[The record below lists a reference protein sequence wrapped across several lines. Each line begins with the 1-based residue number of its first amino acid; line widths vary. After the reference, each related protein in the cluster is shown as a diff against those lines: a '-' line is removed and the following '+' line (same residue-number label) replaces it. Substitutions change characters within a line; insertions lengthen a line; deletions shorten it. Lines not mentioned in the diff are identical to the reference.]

1 MCVPSAGNEASSK
14 GVLVSD
20 KQGSSKTSDW
30 YQQELAIER
39 NYVAQLYDRLDALRD
54 EKHQQLA
61 RIQAQGLQGS
71 LQNQSERDSFASLY
85 QDRINQLNAVD
96 ERLVFGR
103 LDTAS
108 NVTRRIGRIGLAD
121 DDRTRLLVDWRAPEA
136 APFYQATA
144 AQPQGISRRRH
155 IVMTGRRVESFE
167 DDVLT
172 AQDGQHATQALLSAV
187 NAPRTGAMGD
197 IVATIQREQDEIIR
211 AAMRGV
217 LVVQGG
223 PGTGKTAVALH
234 RAAYLLYTHRDRL
247 AKTGVL
253 LVGPSE
259 AFMNYIDQ
267 VLPSL
272 GETGVVMS
280 SIGNIYPG
288 IQAVPEQN
296 QAAAEI
302 KGRPEMAEVIAHA
315 VSLRQRTIPETTYVH
330 VEGVRLRVRPVQ
342 IRRAIGHARTSG
354 RPHNQARE
362 VFVDHMVRTLYDQ
375 LRDIVSPKRED
386 GLVNKADRSYL
397 RQEIRQSRDVRR
409 LLNLCWMPLTPTGL
423 VDDLLST
430 PKYLVDAAPMLT
442 AQEISLLLRSSGAAF
457 TEADV
462 PLIDEAAVAIGE
474 VVAGESTTVKSVK
487 QRNLDTAE
495 AALENMHHT
504 LEDIGVDGVITAEM
518 LAAAQTP
525 ESVWR
530 SAADRARSDRTWT
543 YGHIIV
549 DEAQELSHMQW
560 RMLFRRSPLRSFTI
574 VGDLAQASSP
584 DPDVDWASV
593 LAPFTADKWRL
604 AELSINYRTP
614 AVITDAAARVATQAG
629 RPVSTPEALR
639 RGDYEPELIC
649 TAPEDFASQLL
660 QAIQQQLARLES
672 GLIGIVS
679 PTTTYDAVHDILTAR
694 YPQRI
699 WTGDGRRR
707 DRDLVLIHP
716 QQAKGLEYDAV
727 IIVEPQQIVTE
738 AGGSV
743 GDLYVSMTRAT
754 QTLTLITTAN
764 TEELPAGL
772 REI

>member
-1 MCVPSAGNEASSK
+1 MTDQK
-14 GVLVSD
+14 GPTET
-20 KQGSSKTSDW
+20 TSW
-30 YQQELAIER
+30 YQQELAAER
-39 NYVAQLYDRLDALRD
+39 DYVARLYVRLDALRN
-54 EKHQQLA
+54 EKQQQLA
-61 RIQAQGLQGS
+61 RVQAQGLQGS

-103 LDTAS
+103 LDTTS
-108 NVTRRIGRIGLAD
+108 DVTRHIGRIGLAD
-121 DDRTRLLVDWRAPEA
+121 DGRTRLLVDWRAPEA

-144 AQPQGISRRRH
+144 AQPLGVARRRH
-155 IVMTGRRVESFE
+155 IMMSGRTVESFE

-172 AQDGQHATQALLSAV
+172 AQDGQHASQALLSAV
-187 NAPRTGAMGD
+187 SAPRTGTMGD

-211 AAMRGV
+211 DDMRGV

-288 IQAVPEQN
+288 IQGVAEPN
-296 QAAAEI
+296 RAAAEI
-302 KGRPEMAEVIAHA
+302 KGRPEMAEVIANA
-315 VSLRQRTIPETTYVH
+315 VSLRQRSIPETTYVH
-330 VEGVRLRVRPVQ
+330 VDGVRLRVRPVQ
-342 IRRAIGHARTSG
+342 IRRALGHARASG

-397 RQEIRQSRDVRR
+397 RQEIRQSVEVRR

-423 VDDLLST
+423 VDELLSR

-442 AQEISLLLRSSGAAF
+442 AQEISTLLRSPGAPF

-462 PLIDEAAVAIGE
+462 PLIDEAAVALGE
-474 VVAGESTTVKSVK
+474 LGTSDASTSRRLN

-504 LEDIGVDGVITAEM
+504 LEDIGVDGVITPEM
-518 LAAAQTP
+518 LAAAQDP
-525 ESVWR
+525 ERVWKSV
-530 SAADRARSDRTWT
+530 AARARADRTWT

-574 VGDLAQASSP
+574 VGDLAQASGSSSSS
-584 DPDVDWASV
+584 DWSSV
-593 LAPFTADKWRL
+593 LAPFTGDNWRL
-604 AELSINYRTP
+604 AELTVNYRTP
-614 AVITDAAARVATQAG
+614 ARITEAAAKVATRAG
-629 RPVSTPEALR
+629 RAVATPEALR
-639 RGDYEPELIC
+639 QGDYEPELL
-649 TAPEDFASQLL
+649 TTTPEARDATLL
-660 QAIQQQLARLES
+660 KSIQTQLARVEG
-672 GLIGIVS
+672 GLIGIVVPS
-679 PTTTYDAVHDILTAR
+679 TAHQAAYTVLTEH
-694 YPQRI
+694 YPGRI
-699 WTGDGRRR
+699 WTGEGRRR
-707 DRDLVLIHP
+707 DRDIVLVSP

-727 IIVEPQQIVTE
+727 VIVEPQQIVSG

-743 GDLYVSMTRAT
+743 GDLYVGMTRAT
-754 QTLTLITTAN
+754 QALTLITTAAHDD
-764 TEELPAGL
+764 LPLGL
-772 REI
+772 QEI

>member
-1 MCVPSAGNEASSK
+1 MTDQK
-14 GVLVSD
+14 GSTET
-20 KQGSSKTSDW
+20 TSW
-30 YQQELAIER
+30 YQQELAAER
-39 NYVAQLYDRLDALRD
+39 DYVARLYSRLDALRN
-54 EKHQQLA
+54 EKQQQLA
-61 RIQAQGLQGS
+61 RVQAQGLQGS

-85 QDRINQLNAVD
+85 QERINQLNAVD

-103 LDTAS
+103 LDTTS
-108 NVTRRIGRIGLAD
+108 DVTRHIGRIGLAD

-144 AQPQGISRRRH
+144 AQPLGVARRRH
-155 IVMTGRRVESFE
+155 IMMSGRTVESFE

-172 AQDGQHATQALLSAV
+172 AQDGQHASQALLSAV
-187 NAPRTGAMGD
+187 SAPRTGIMGD

-211 AAMRGV
+211 DDMRGV

-288 IQAVPEQN
+288 IQGVAEPN
-296 QAAAEI
+296 RAAAEI
-302 KGRPEMAEVIAHA
+302 KGRPEMVEVIANA
-315 VSLRQRTIPETTYVH
+315 VSLRQRSIPETTYVH
-330 VEGVRLRVRPVQ
+330 VDGVRLRVRPVQ
-342 IRRAIGHARTSG
+342 IRRALGHARASG

-397 RQEIRQSRDVRR
+397 RQEIRQSVEVRR

-423 VDDLLST
+423 VDELLSR

-442 AQEISLLLRSSGAAF
+442 AQEISTLLRSPGAPF

-462 PLIDEAAVAIGE
+462 PLIDEAAVALGE
-474 VVAGESTTVKSVK
+474 LETSDASTSRRLN

-504 LEDIGVDGVITAEM
+504 LEDIGVDGVITPEM
-518 LAAAQTP
+518 LAAAQDP
-525 ESVWR
+525 ERVWKSV
-530 SAADRARSDRTWT
+530 AARARADRTWT

-574 VGDLAQASSP
+574 VGDLAQASGSSSSS
-584 DPDVDWASV
+584 DWSSV
-593 LAPFTADKWRL
+593 LAPFTGDNWRL
-604 AELSINYRTP
+604 AELTVNYRTP
-614 AVITDAAARVATQAG
+614 ARITEAAAKVATEAG
-629 RPVSTPEALR
+629 RAVTTPEALR
-639 RGDYEPELIC
+639 QGDYEPELL
-649 TAPEDFASQLL
+649 TTTPEARDATLL
-660 QAIQQQLARLES
+660 KSIQTQLARVEG
-672 GLIGIVS
+672 GLIGIVVPS
-679 PTTTYDAVHDILTAR
+679 TAHQAAYTVLTEH
-694 YPQRI
+694 YPGRI
-699 WTGDGRRR
+699 WTGEGRRR
-707 DRDLVLIHP
+707 DRDIVLVSP

-727 IIVEPQQIVTE
+727 VIVEPQQIVSE

-743 GDLYVSMTRAT
+743 GDLYVGMTRAT
-754 QTLTLITTAN
+754 QALTLITTAAHDD
-764 TEELPAGL
+764 LPLGL
-772 REI
+772 QEI